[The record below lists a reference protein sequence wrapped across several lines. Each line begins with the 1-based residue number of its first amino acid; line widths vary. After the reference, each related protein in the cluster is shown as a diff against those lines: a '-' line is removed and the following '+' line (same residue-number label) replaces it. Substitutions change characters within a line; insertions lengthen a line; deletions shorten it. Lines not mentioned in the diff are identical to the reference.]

1 MMRSTLLLMSAAFVA
16 LAPTVVGA
24 ESFVIP
30 FVAHNARG
38 QDETLW
44 SSEIYLTNLGAQ
56 PVQVSL
62 IDFLP
67 GALERS
73 RPCDRPTAPTRVVPP
88 LSSVVW
94 TASGLATDLGCA
106 DRAIGSLVLSADGP
120 IHVVSRTV
128 NHPAGTDHARR
139 GLLAGPGQ
147 EVEAISVDQLPGP
160 GESLLPALIWHRNTC
175 GPREF
180 DTYLGFANPGDV
192 PVVAV
197 LDVPPAAADGGVL
210 VDDVEVELP
219 HAIRVPA
226 RSWLQIHL
234 EPKDDPTVRCLGP
247 ASFAAT
253 VTTDGPLAMYG
264 SVVSRGSSDP
274 RTVLPVPLD

>member
-1 MMRSTLLLMSAAFVA
+1 MRPGLLLISVSLLA
-16 LAPTVVGA
+16 LAPAMAGA
-24 ESFVIP
+24 ESFLIP

-38 QDETLW
+38 QDETFW
-44 SSEIYLTNLGAQ
+44 SSEIYLTNLSVQ

-62 IDFLP
+62 LDFLP
-67 GALERS
+67 GVLERS
-73 RPCDRPTAPTRVVPP
+73 RPCDRPTATTRVVPP

-106 DRAIGSLVLSADGP
+106 DRVIGSLVLSADGP

-128 NHPAGTDHARR
+128 NHPAETNLSRG
-139 GLLAGPGQ
+139 GLLTGPGQ
-147 EVEAISVDQLPGP
+147 EVEAIAVEQLPGP
-160 GESLLPALIWHRNTC
+160 GEYLLPSLIWHRNTC

-197 LDVPPAAADGGVL
+197 LDIPPTAADGGVF
-210 VDDVEVELP
+210 VDDLEVDLP

-226 RSWLQIHL
+226 RSWLQVHL

-247 ASFAAT
+247 ASFVAA
-253 VTTDGPLAMYG
+253 VTTDGPIAIYG
-264 SVVSRGSSDP
+264 SVVSRGSTDP

>member
-1 MMRSTLLLMSAAFVA
+1 MRSSLLLISAAILA
-16 LAPTVVGA
+16 LAPATVGA
-24 ESFVIP
+24 ESFLIP

-38 QDETLW
+38 QDHTLW
-44 SSEIYLTNLGAQ
+44 SSEIYLTNLSVQ

-67 GALERS
+67 GVLERS
-73 RPCDRPTAPTRVVPP
+73 RPCDRPTATTRVVPP

-106 DRAIGSLVLSADGP
+106 DRAIGSLLLSADGP

-128 NHPAGTDHARR
+128 NHLAETDHRRR

-147 EVEAISVDQLPGP
+147 EVEAVSIERLPGP
-160 GESLLPALIWHRNTC
+160 GQYLLPSLVWHRNAC

-180 DTYLGFANPGDV
+180 DSYLGFANPGDL
-192 PVVAV
+192 PVIAL
-197 LDVPPAAADGGVL
+197 LDVPPSAADGGVL
-210 VDDVEVELP
+210 VDGLEVELP
-219 HAIRVPA
+219 HAIRIPA
-226 RSWLQIHL
+226 KSWLQVHL

-247 ASFAAT
+247 ASFVAT
-253 VTTDGPLAMYG
+253 VATDGPIAIYG
-264 SVVSRGSSDP
+264 SVVSRGSTDP